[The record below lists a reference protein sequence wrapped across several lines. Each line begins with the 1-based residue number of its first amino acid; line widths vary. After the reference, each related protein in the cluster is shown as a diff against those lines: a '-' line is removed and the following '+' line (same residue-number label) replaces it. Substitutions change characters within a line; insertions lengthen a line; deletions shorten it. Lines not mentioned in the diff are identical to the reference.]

1 MVYSKIGKTIMA
13 GATQDEPTQFP
24 AGRTTSESAKHT
36 PVAEQAYRSAV
47 RELLDTM
54 RDNPWFVENHWPL
67 NEPHVRAMIDD
78 VSSRLSADESHHVLD
93 VGCFNGYICFLFR
106 KIGYRVTGADAKDY
120 DDRTDIFA
128 SSGISFVRTN
138 FNSLEALPDVADETF
153 DVVILAQVIEH
164 ILNHPVGFVGE
175 LARVTKPGGLIII
188 TTPQPASFMNAWR
201 LLRGNWSL
209 WETDDFIRMLK
220 FADGE
225 IISHPEIHYR
235 EYLSSEVVAIVEAAG
250 YEVLTARYLGFGVAK
265 GQSTLKRLLKSRSI
279 ARWLMTKRLF
289 ASNHYVLAR
298 KQAR

>member
-1 MVYSKIGKTIMA
+1 MSRNA
-13 GATQDEPTQFP
+13 
-24 AGRTTSESAKHT
+24 SESARSS
-36 PVAEQAYRSAV
+36 PVAERAYRSAV

-93 VGCFNGYICFLFR
+93 VGCFNGYISFMFR
-106 KIGYRVTGADAKDY
+106 RLGYRVTGADAMDFQE
-120 DDRTDIFA
+120 RTDIFA
-128 SSGISFVRTN
+128 ANGIGFLPTN
-138 FNSLEALPDVADETF
+138 FNSLEAMPDVEDETF

-201 LLRGNWSL
+201 LLRGRWSL
-209 WETDDFIRMLK
+209 WGTDDFMRMPK
-220 FADGE
+220 FQDGE

-235 EYLSSEVVAIVEAAG
+235 EYLSSELVAIVESAG
-250 YEVLTARYLGFGVAK
+250 YEVLSARYLGLGAAE
-265 GQSTLKRLLKSRSI
+265 GQSAWKRFLKSNAF
-279 ARWLMTKRLF
+279 ARWLMTQRLF
-289 ASNHYVLAR
+289 ASNQYVLAR
-298 KQAR
+298 RRAR